1 MAIHLNVPGRIMPL
15 QLVSRGRARPPHQ
28 SATDSRWLM
37 ADFKVTH
44 LDPELDFGSLPWWDV
59 VIIGAGPAGLAAS
72 LTTAHRG
79 LTTLV
84 IEAKEQPGGQPQF
97 LYADKKIVDIPGF
110 PDGITGEELS
120 ERTFRQAIDALVQ
133 FLFLEELVAIEDT
146 DQTEKDDPLKRVV
159 TNRGAYFCRKVIIA
173 CGLLHY
179 PRQLPVLDALG
190 SKSVHYK
197 VPRIND
203 YSDSRV
209 MVVGGGD
216 SALDAAVMILQRN
229 GQVDVVVREET
240 PIGKAD
246 TLGRVLELGG
256 CIHTSAE
263 LKSAKMVEGQ
273 IAVELTN
280 GHAENFD
287 LAVVQIGFLA
297 SKETFERLGLM
308 LNDDGSIAVD
318 PYFETSRRGVFAV
331 GDVHGDIKLITVAW
345 AEGIQAAIY
354 AFKEIT
360 SPYWLTEKR
369 LKDQK
374 IAMIGQKMSQAAAMH
389 AKRPGGR

>member
-1 MAIHLNVPGRIMPL
+1 M
-15 QLVSRGRARPPHQ
+15 S
-28 SATDSRWLM
+28 
-37 ADFKVTH
+37 DFKVTE
-44 LDPELDFGSLPWWDV
+44 LDPALDFSQLPWWDV

-84 IEAKEQPGGQPQF
+84 IEAKDTPGGQPQF

-133 FLFLEELVAIEDT
+133 FRFNEELTGIEDT
-146 DQTEKDDPLKRVV
+146 PQTEKDDPLKRVV
-159 TNRGAYFCRKVIIA
+159 TSRGSYLCRKVIVA

-179 PRQLPVLDALG
+179 PRQLPVLDRLN
-190 SKSVHYK
+190 SKKVHYK

-203 YSDSRV
+203 YRGERV
-209 MVVGGGD
+209 LVVGGGD
-216 SALDAAVMILQRN
+216 SALDAAVMVLQRQ
-229 GQVDVVVREET
+229 GEVDVIVREET

-246 TLGRVLELGG
+246 TVGRVRQLGG
-256 CIHTSAE
+256 RIHTSVEIASAESAGDGITAKLTSGAE
-263 LKSAKMVEGQ
+263 LTA
-273 IAVELTN
+273 
-280 GHAENFD
+280 D
-287 LAVVQIGFLA
+287 LAVVQIGFLSA
-297 SKETFERLGLM
+297 RETFERLGLT
-308 LNDDGSIAVD
+308 LNDDGSIAID

-331 GDVHGDIKLITVAW
+331 GDVHGDIKLVTVAW

-360 SPYWLTEKR
+360 SPYWLNEKR
-369 LKDQK
+369 LRDHK
-374 IAMIGQKMSQAAAMH
+374 IAMIGEKISLAAKQH
-389 AKRPGGR
+389 VGRSAGVK